1 MDENTDTEFECSIF
15 IRVSAR
21 NWQHAANQAQRVID
35 NNTDRW
41 VFEITNLDS
50 EDVRAGMRAEIED
63 VLENAEIA

>member
-1 MDENTDTEFECSIF
+1 VV
-15 IRVSAR
+15 RVSAR

-50 EDVRAGMRAEIED
+50 EDVRDGMQAEIED
-63 VLENAEIA
+63 MIDNADIA